1 MFESVFINFVVNN
14 FFLPSAIG
22 IISSSCMGHRKNAI
36 NMKITWW
43 IFTIRQIQAKFFEI
57 IPRFLNF
64 RPSVSQFERYDKT
77 SNLFI
82 TTRDKNFSFI
92 RFRVII
98 SYIKIL
104 VVISLNEK
112 NYTNR
117 LNRLRESLIDLSLIS
132 RIYANIRRTNDR
144 KSGET
149 IERERGEWR
158 VVTRAAREGSVIFD
172 LELEK
177 KWKKHWRNW
186 SFLHNMDDT

>member
-1 MFESVFINFVVNN
+1 M
-14 FFLPSAIG
+14 
-22 IISSSCMGHRKNAI
+22 
-36 NMKITWW
+36 
-43 IFTIRQIQAKFFEI
+43 
-57 IPRFLNF
+57 
-64 RPSVSQFERYDKT
+64 

-82 TTRDKNFSFI
+82 TARDKNFSFI

-104 VVISLNEK
+104 VISLNEK

-149 IERERGEWR
+149 IERERGE
-158 VVTRAAREGSVIFD
+158 
-172 LELEK
+172 
-177 KWKKHWRNW
+177 
-186 SFLHNMDDT
+186 

>member
-1 MFESVFINFVVNN
+1 M
-14 FFLPSAIG
+14 
-22 IISSSCMGHRKNAI
+22 
-36 NMKITWW
+36 
-43 IFTIRQIQAKFFEI
+43 
-57 IPRFLNF
+57 
-64 RPSVSQFERYDKT
+64 

-82 TTRDKNFSFI
+82 TVRDKNFSFI

-149 IERERGEWR
+149 IERERGE
-158 VVTRAAREGSVIFD
+158 
-172 LELEK
+172 
-177 KWKKHWRNW
+177 
-186 SFLHNMDDT
+186 